1 MRIYP
6 HARIP
11 PEAVLA
17 GEWTTGPDTSPVGD
31 HLPHLV
37 GAGGAFASSAPARF
51 LPRLAPVMR
60 GVGRKALRVSSG
72 WPLVGAGAG

>member
-1 MRIYP
+1 MEGEGRWWRLTEVC
-6 HARIP
+6 AAAVD
-11 PEAVLA
+11 PE
-17 GEWTTGPDTSPVGD
+17 GVGD